1 MKKPHN
7 SPFVTNVLALL
18 NASAQAALTPTA
30 THLYTALLAMQ
41 NRRGW
46 TELLSMSDR
55 MMAVATGL
63 TARAVARGRT
73 ELQAASLIACRQT
86 GTGSQSR
93 WEYRLSAWR
102 TPDAQSDAAA
112 LTNSSEDT
120 SFKEKEKEE
129 NTQEKKKEEE
139 DSRTLSLEELHGH
152 MKANVHWRTHFSTG
166 NGISEAELDEHIR
179 LFLRMLSNTGVRAK
193 TVADAYSHFGHW
205 YNRRLAQHM
214 QEKQKQQEAEK
225 RRLDQLAEER
235 RMKQLEKERK
245 EQESWQTWLRIREEI
260 IQRAAAGDPHAV
272 RVMEQYKDVIYNSK
286 KPEASD
292 N

>member
-63 TARAVARGRT
+63 TARAVARGRA

-102 TPDAQSDAAA
+102 TPDAQRR
-112 LTNSSEDT
+112 
-120 SFKEKEKEE
+120 
-129 NTQEKKKEEE
+129 KKKTAGH
-139 DSRTLSLEELHGH
+139 SRSRSCTD
-152 MKANVHWRTHFSTG
+152 T
-166 NGISEAELDEHIR
+166 
-179 LFLRMLSNTGVRAK
+179 
-193 TVADAYSHFGHW
+193 
-205 YNRRLAQHM
+205 
-214 QEKQKQQEAEK
+214 
-225 RRLDQLAEER
+225 
-235 RMKQLEKERK
+235 
-245 EQESWQTWLRIREEI
+245 
-260 IQRAAAGDPHAV
+260 
-272 RVMEQYKDVIYNSK
+272 
-286 KPEASD
+286 
-292 N
+292 

>member
-63 TARAVARGRT
+63 TARAVARGRA

-112 LTNSSEDT
+112 MTCSSEDT

-129 NTQEKKKEEE
+129 NTQEKK
-139 DSRTLSLEELHGH
+139 
-152 MKANVHWRTHFSTG
+152 
-166 NGISEAELDEHIR
+166 
-179 LFLRMLSNTGVRAK
+179 
-193 TVADAYSHFGHW
+193 
-205 YNRRLAQHM
+205 
-214 QEKQKQQEAEK
+214 
-225 RRLDQLAEER
+225 
-235 RMKQLEKERK
+235 
-245 EQESWQTWLRIREEI
+245 
-260 IQRAAAGDPHAV
+260 
-272 RVMEQYKDVIYNSK
+272 
-286 KPEASD
+286 
-292 N
+292 